1 MGLLDQ
7 KNTLVIVNNND
18 KAIQINK
25 PYSDHTSMLGGAK
38 GRHWHL
44 LIFSFRL
51 YIYRNNFYESACQ
64 NLDIAGFT

>member
-1 MGLLDQ
+1 MGLLD

-44 LIFSFRL
+44 LKKTFQAVYLRK
-51 YIYRNNFYESACQ
+51 
-64 NLDIAGFT
+64 